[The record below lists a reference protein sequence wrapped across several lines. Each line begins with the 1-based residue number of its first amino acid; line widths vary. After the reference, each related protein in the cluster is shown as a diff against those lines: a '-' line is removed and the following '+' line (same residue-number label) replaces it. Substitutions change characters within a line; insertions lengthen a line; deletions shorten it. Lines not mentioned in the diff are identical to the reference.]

1 MLFIRMRFLVVLL
14 LIFNLQAL
22 IAQENITYA
31 NMSKYTCD
39 CLTRDGEEITKETM
53 QTCVTTTFETHK
65 TTIDS
70 LVALKKEQQT
80 KDKVPDKWLEVRVQE
95 AYLEFILDTCKPYK
109 DFFDELL
116 LSKRNAV
123 ESKIVAKACQLL
135 KDKEKEKTEI
145 SITEVSSIIHEAY
158 KENQYEM
165 LSLLDGQDNT
175 SISRMSSRLFS
186 KLKETCDSRHF
197 KTKH

>member
-39 CLTRDGEEITKETM
+39 CLTRDSEEITKETM
-53 QTCVTTTFETHK
+53 QTCVTTIFETHEA
-65 TTIDS
+65 TIDS

-80 KDKVPDKWLEVRVQE
+80 KDKVPDKWLEVRVQA

-116 LSKRNAV
+116 LSKRNDV
-123 ESKIVAKACQLL
+123 ESKIVAKACALL
-135 KDKEKEKTEI
+135 EIKREEETELTI
-145 SITEVSSIIHEAY
+145 DIASGILIEAY
-158 KENQYEM
+158 NEYQYDILE
-165 LSLLDGQDNT
+165 LLDGEDT
-175 SISRMSSRLFS
+175 SSLKSLIYRLQA
-186 KLKETCDSRHF
+186 KLDSHCEF
-197 KTKH
+197 YDSIKF

>member
-39 CLTRDGEEITKETM
+39 CLTRDGEEITKETI

-65 TTIDS
+65 TAIDS

-80 KDKVPDKWLEVRVQE
+80 KDKVPDKWLEVRVQA

-123 ESKIVAKACQLL
+123 ESKIVAKACALL
-135 KDKEKEKTEI
+135 EIKKEEETELTI
-145 SITEVSSIIHEAY
+145 DMASGILIEAY
-158 KENQYEM
+158 NEYQYDILE
-165 LSLLDGQDNT
+165 LLDGEDT
-175 SISRMSSRLFS
+175 SSLKSLIYRLQA
-186 KLKETCDSRHF
+186 KLDLHCEFYDSIKF
-197 KTKH
+197 